1 MVFFNIAS
9 IRKCFLNFRPSTYLV
24 DKIHWLYNAC
34 SYLFSSHQVRLEAN
48 NVSSGEDFA
57 VVSAVYYDCKREKV
71 SYLDNFDWLGLSQ
84 V

>member
-1 MVFFNIAS
+1 M
-9 IRKCFLNFRPSTYLV
+9 
-24 DKIHWLYNAC
+24 
-34 SYLFSSHQVRLEAN
+34 LEPN